1 MRGTTVATARL
12 YRFSQPGVGKAGN
25 AGRLLKRSGM
35 TSHGARGTEAT
46 RLERLSAERWKLA
59 EYKNFYR
66 MPRWQPRKVNHH
78 E

>member
-1 MRGTTVATARL
+1 
-12 YRFSQPGVGKAGN
+12 
-25 AGRLLKRSGM
+25 M

-46 RLERLSAERWKLA
+46 RLERLSAARWKLA